1 MTSLAASAGLRLAL
15 GKLTPCSCHPIREE
29 PQDLR
34 FPCRSIQKAEL
45 AGFQKLQLKI
55 IPFTTIHRCA
65 STHRVNHPPGQDN
78 TTKPC
83 EIPSIAPIA
92 PIVSW
97 TTETRRQ
104 RSPALRETTP
114 QPPQPWRATTTTTPS
129 SKSSKTPS
137 MTKLATMAPRSVS
150 SPKRTSSTL
159 ALYQTPTSCSSSR

>member
-15 GKLTPCSCHPIREE
+15 GKLTSCSCHPIREE

-83 EIPSIAPIA
+83 AIPSIA

-97 TTETRRQ
+97 TTETRHQ
-104 RSPALRETTP
+104 RSPALRETPP

-137 MTKLATMAPRSVS
+137 MTKLATMAPRSAS